1 MSLTRKFKLFFLA
14 VIYLQIAV
22 LFVSFFFIAQ
32 DWTLLGA
39 FMGKFAIYVFWLIAM
54 AGILQRFKAK
64 GFLKKVQLILSSNRR
79 QLGIWMFFLALTHY
93 FWNKG
98 FFIIQSGLPSTIPL
112 FQIFGMIAFVL
123 TIPLVLTSNNYS
135 VKKLGKFWKILHYL
149 VYPIMFLLVL
159 HTATQG
165 ADFQIFGI
173 NFGTDYT
180 ISYALPSLII
190 LILQIASHIYQ
201 SRQKL
206 VNIKIA

>member
-1 MSLTRKFKLFFLA
+1 MSLLRKFKLFFLSA
-14 VIYLQIAV
+14 IYVQIAA
-22 LFVSFFFIAQ
+22 LFISFFFIAQ
-32 DWTLLGA
+32 DFRLAGA
-39 FMGKFAIYVFWLIAM
+39 FMGKFAIYVFWLIAL

-64 GFLKKVQLILSSNRR
+64 GFLKKVQLILLANRR

-98 FFIIQSGLPSTIPL
+98 FFIILNGLPQSIPL
-112 FQIFGMIAFVL
+112 FQIFGMMAFAL

-165 ADFQIFGI
+165 ADFQILGI
-173 NFGTDYT
+173 NFGIDYT
-180 ISYALPSLII
+180 LSYALPSLVI
-190 LILQIASHIYQ
+190 LILQIASHIYYR
-201 SRQKL
+201 RQKL
-206 VNIKIA
+206 QK